1 MATGL
6 FGPPGLVAQLPLM
19 LYYERGQEFAQIQS
33 LTDVVTTVLEIR
45 ARTPCVQL
53 TSCTP
58 RSKCLRIPKQLNAKV
73 THDHVC
79 FPLF

>member
-1 MATGL
+1 MPTARLNQYTATGL

-19 LYYERGQEFAQIQS
+19 LDYERGQEIAQIQS

-53 TSCTP
+53 TRVLPEVSV
-58 RSKCLRIPKQLNAKV
+58 SEFQYK
-73 THDHVC
+73 
-79 FPLF
+79 